1 MSIGFKRSISPLSSR
16 GHDYVNQVQ
25 EVNYVHWV
33 QEVNHVN
40 WVQEVNYVKNMN
52 WIQEVQHVSL
62 DQNGQKCL
70 S

>member
-1 MSIGFKRSISPLSSR
+1 MSIRFKGKYL
-16 GHDYVNQVQ
+16 
-25 EVNYVHWV
+25 HWV

-52 WIQEVQHVSL
+52 WIQEVKHVSL
-62 DQNGQKCL
+62 DQNGQQCL